1 MHVKL
6 RVCTDVSAGEIT
18 TLEHEGWDDTMERAA
33 LVAKAL
39 LSSAESTEVLGS
51 LGDYIIVE
59 LEVDAGG
66 FG

>member
-1 MHVKL
+1 M
-6 RVCTDVSAGEIT
+6 CTDVSAGEIT

-59 LEVDAGG
+59 FEVDAGG